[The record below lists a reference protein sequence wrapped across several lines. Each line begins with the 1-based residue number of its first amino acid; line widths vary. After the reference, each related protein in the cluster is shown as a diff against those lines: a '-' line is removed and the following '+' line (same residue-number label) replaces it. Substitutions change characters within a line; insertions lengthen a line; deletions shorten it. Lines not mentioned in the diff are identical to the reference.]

1 LLPAEPGDVLELDEI
16 WTFVGSKENRIW
28 IWIALCRRTRQVVA
42 WMRGDHSTAPCR
54 HLKHK
59 IPPEYQG
66 CFCYADEWST
76 YAKVF
81 PDHRLHQQEVK
92 GPTNHLERFN
102 LTLRQRLSR
111 LIRKALSF
119 SKSLKMHLICLRRF
133 FLRYN
138 LDQAAKYLKSLP
150 E

>member
-1 LLPAEPGDVLELDEI
+1 LDLRGQQKEPGALWADGLDVGRP
-16 WTFVGSKENRIW
+16 FHR
-28 IWIALCRRTRQVVA
+28 ALPPPR
-42 WMRGDHSTAPCR
+42 
-54 HLKHK
+54 HK

-66 CFCYADEWST
+66 CFCYAGEWST
-76 YAKVF
+76 YAQVF
-81 PDHRLHQQEVK
+81 PAHHLHQQQVK

-111 LIRKALSF
+111 LIRKTLSF

-138 LDQAAKYLKSLP
+138 LDQADRYLKSTP
-150 E
+150 T

>member
-1 LLPAEPGDVLELDEI
+1 LLPVEPGDVLELDEI
-16 WTFVGSKENRIW
+16 WTFVGSKKNRVPFG
-28 IWIALCRRTRQVVA
+28 RMA
-42 WMRGDHSTAPCR
+42 WMWGDHSTAPCH
-54 HLKHK
+54 HLRHK

-66 CFCYADEWST
+66 CFCYAGEWST
-76 YAKVF
+76 YAQVF
-81 PDHRLHQQEVK
+81 PAHHLHQQQVK

-111 LIRKALSF
+111 LIRKTLSF

-138 LDQAAKYLKSLP
+138 LDQADRYLKSTP
-150 E
+150 T